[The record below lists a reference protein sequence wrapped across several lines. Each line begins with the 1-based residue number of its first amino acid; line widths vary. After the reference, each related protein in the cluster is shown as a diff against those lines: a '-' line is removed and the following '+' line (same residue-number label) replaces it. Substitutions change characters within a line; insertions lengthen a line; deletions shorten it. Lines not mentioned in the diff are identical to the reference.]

1 MAHARKK
8 TTGLY
13 PRLDM
18 TPMIDVV
25 FQLLIFFVIA
35 IKHEDILSKLTATRP
50 AIKTDDTTVREVELI
65 DIRVSSQGF
74 VINGRPVS
82 KAELDR
88 RMEAFSI
95 VSQSALVTIKC
106 TADSPHAFL
115 VQSLDICNKYGMT
128 NLSIFSM

>member
-1 MAHARKK
+1 MAHYSKRKR
-8 TTGLY
+8 GLY

-35 IKHEDILSKLTATRP
+35 IKHDDILSKLTVARP
-50 AIKTDDTTVREVELI
+50 APEKIIDTPSKIDLI
-65 DIRVSSQGF
+65 DITVSPQGF
-74 VINGRPVS
+74 IFNGRMMS

-88 RMEAFSI
+88 RVEQYSRFSK
-95 VSQSALVTIKC
+95 SASVTIRC
-106 TADSPHAFL
+106 TADSSHALL
-115 VQSLDICNKYGMT
+115 VQSLDICHKYGMT